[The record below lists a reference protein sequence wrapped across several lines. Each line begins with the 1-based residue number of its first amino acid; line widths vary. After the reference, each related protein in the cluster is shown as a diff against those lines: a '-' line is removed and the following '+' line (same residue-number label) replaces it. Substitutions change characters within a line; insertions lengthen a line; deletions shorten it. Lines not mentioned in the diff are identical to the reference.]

1 MRFDIVLRVATK
13 FMLAPL
19 LLFAL
24 YVQLHG
30 DYGPGGGFQAG
41 VIAAAAIILYGLMV
55 GLGPV
60 QKIVPSALLE
70 VLIPGGVLIYAGV
83 GVVGMLQGGNFLD
96 YSRLAQDAVHGQ
108 EWGVFLVEIGVF
120 MTVSSTM
127 IAIFYAF
134 AGRRR
139 S

>member
-41 VIAAAAIILYGLMV
+41 VIAAAAVILYGLIV

-60 QKIVPSALLE
+60 QRMVPMRLLE
-70 VLIPGGVLIYAGV
+70 VLIPGGVLIYMAV
-83 GVVGMLQGGNFLD
+83 GIASLFLGDNFLD
-96 YSRLAQDAVHGQ
+96 YDHLAHDAVHGQ

-120 MTVSSTM
+120 TTVFSTM

-134 AGRRR
+134 AGRGR